1 METFNHYFFE
11 TAFLFFLGYYLV
23 LAVYYLFLG
32 MVGALVNYKREKE
45 AAGEDYVV
53 LAASSFTI
61 PVSIILPA
69 RNEEAW
75 IADSL
80 QCLLNLNYP
89 EFEIIVV
96 DDCSTDRTMEIL
108 KAKLGLE
115 PVHNPYVDH
124 FNSGKIKGLY
134 KSRKHPQ
141 VTVLSEEGGKKK
153 AGAVNA
159 GLNLARYKYVCVV
172 DADTILQPDALMKVM
187 AHVQKA
193 PEKIIGVGSY
203 FGLLNGFE
211 IKEGRVVKKS
221 FIRSPLIAYQD
232 LEYLRSFIGNRI
244 AWDRWNAMPNI
255 AGGFGVWRRDIL
267 FELGGYDTEVSCED
281 CELTFRAHEYIA
293 EHPEKDYRIMM
304 LPYVVGWTEA
314 PASIGALIRQ
324 RNRWHR
330 VTIETTRKFL
340 HMLFNPRYG
349 NFAFLTMPYFFFYEV
364 LGLFFEVGAWA
375 VTIAGFLS
383 GIFNLSLL
391 FGLLV
396 FMNLVQ
402 SVVSLLP
409 LVAFQREQKAFRPAE
424 FLYLSALSLVEF
436 FFYRWIILIA
446 RVTGTIDYFRG
457 IRVYDAVPR
466 YKSVPPQPQ
475 TC

>member
-32 MVGALVNYKREKE
+32 MVGALVNYKRERE
-45 AAGEDYVV
+45 AAGEDYVA

-96 DDCSTDRTMEIL
+96 DDCSTDRTMDIL
-108 KAKLGLE
+108 KAKLDLE
-115 PVHNPYVDH
+115 SVHNPYVNH

-314 PASIGALIRQ
+314 PASIGAIDVSPSR
-324 RNRWHR
+324 
-330 VTIETTRKFL
+330 FL
-340 HMLFNPRYG
+340 
-349 NFAFLTMPYFFFYEV
+349 
-364 LGLFFEVGAWA
+364 
-375 VTIAGFLS
+375 
-383 GIFNLSLL
+383 
-391 FGLLV
+391 
-396 FMNLVQ
+396 
-402 SVVSLLP
+402 
-409 LVAFQREQKAFRPAE
+409 
-424 FLYLSALSLVEF
+424 
-436 FFYRWIILIA
+436 
-446 RVTGTIDYFRG
+446 
-457 IRVYDAVPR
+457 
-466 YKSVPPQPQ
+466 
-475 TC
+475 

>member
-1 METFNHYFFE
+1 METFNHYFFQG
-11 TAFLFFLGYYLV
+11 AFFVFLGYYLV
-23 LAVYYLFLG
+23 LAAYYFVLG
-32 MVGALVNYKREKE
+32 IVGVLVNYRRERE
-45 AAGEDYVV
+45 ADEEDYTAM
-53 LAASSFTI
+53 AASSFTI
-61 PVSIILPA
+61 PVSIIIPA

-80 QCLLNLNYP
+80 QSLLNLEYP

-96 DDCSTDRTMEIL
+96 DDCSTDKTPDVL
-108 KAKLGLE
+108 KEMLDLT

-124 FNSGKIKGLY
+124 FNSCKIKGLY
-134 KSRKHPQ
+134 KSKKYPH
-141 VTVLSEEGGKKK
+141 VTVLSEQGGKKK

-172 DADTILQPDALMKVM
+172 DADTILVPDALMKVM

-203 FGLLNGFE
+203 FGLLNGF
-211 IKEGRVVKKS
+211 KVKDGRVVSKS
-221 FIRSPLIAYQD
+221 FIRSPLVAYQD

-267 FELGGYDTEVSCED
+267 FELGGYDSEVTCED

-293 EHPEKDYRIMM
+293 DHPSKDYRIMM
-304 LPYVVGWTEA
+304 LPYVVGWTEGA
-314 PASIGALIRQ
+314 ASIRSLIRQ

-330 VTIETTRKFL
+330 VTIETTRKYL
-340 HMLFNPRYG
+340 HMLFNPRFG
-349 NFAFLTMPYFFFYEV
+349 NFGFVTMPYFFFYEV
-364 LGLFFEVGAWA
+364 LGTFFEIGAWA

-383 GIFNLSLL
+383 GVFNPMLL
-391 FGLLV
+391 FGLLL

-402 SVVSLLP
+402 AVISLLP

-424 FLYLSALSLVEF
+424 LLYLSALSVVEF
-436 FFYRWIILIA
+436 FFYRWIILVA
-446 RVTGTIDYFRG
+446 RAGGTIDYFRG
-457 IRVYDAVPR
+457 IRVYDAMPR
-466 YKSVPPQPQ
+466 FREDRSQPQP
-475 TC
+475 C